1 MTKQW
6 LCIAGAALAL
16 CLFGYISTSN
26 VSVPSGPA
34 EADAD
39 IDALMQSATTANEAE
54 SEGISYELYQQFTE
68 NPAAFLDAFSAQSE
82 SVRQT
87 VAQFIAW
94 ENAYDTKNLPQYL
107 SDTDKLSESQK
118 QASDILLQF
127 WTENQSKS
135 SDDAAGADRI
145 YLQQNA

>member
-1 MTKQW
+1 
-6 LCIAGAALAL
+6 
-16 CLFGYISTSN
+16 
-26 VSVPSGPA
+26 
-34 EADAD
+34 
-39 IDALMQSATTANEAE
+39 MQSATTANEAE

-107 SDTDKLSESQK
+107 SDTDNLSENQK
-118 QASDILLQF
+118 QAAETLLQF

-135 SDDAAGADRI
+135 ADDTAGADRI

>member
-68 NPAAFLDAFSAQSE
+68 NPTAFLDAFSEQSE

-118 QASDILLQF
+118 QAAETLLQF

-135 SDDAAGADRI
+135 TDDTAGADRI

>member
-1 MTKQW
+1 MTK
-6 LCIAGAALAL
+6 IPPVSRS
-16 CLFGYISTSN
+16 STRA
-26 VSVPSGPA
+26 VPVRLYLDIECQRAVRPA

-82 SVRQT
+82 CGDRPWRSLSRGKMPTTRKICRNTRPTPISYPKVRNRRLIYCCNSDRKP
-87 VAQFIAW
+87 VEIAD
-94 ENAYDTKNLPQYL
+94 DT
-107 SDTDKLSESQK
+107 
-118 QASDILLQF
+118 
-127 WTENQSKS
+127 
-135 SDDAAGADRI
+135 AGADRI

>member
-68 NPAAFLDAFSAQSE
+68 NPTAFLDAFSAQSE
-82 SVRQT
+82 SVRPDRGCSLSRGK
-87 VAQFIAW
+87 
-94 ENAYDTKNLPQYL
+94 NAY
-107 SDTDKLSESQK
+107 
-118 QASDILLQF
+118 
-127 WTENQSKS
+127 
-135 SDDAAGADRI
+135 
-145 YLQQNA
+145 